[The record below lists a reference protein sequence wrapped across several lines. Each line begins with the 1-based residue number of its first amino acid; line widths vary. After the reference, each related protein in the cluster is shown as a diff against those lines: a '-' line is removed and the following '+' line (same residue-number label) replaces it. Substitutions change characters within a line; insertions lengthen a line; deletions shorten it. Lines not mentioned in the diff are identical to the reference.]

1 MGWNGVRRDEMKS
14 GEMVEMRWVRWSGT
28 GLDEMGCSEI
38 EWNEM
43 EGETMGWEEMKC
55 DGM

>member
-1 MGWNGVRRDEMKS
+1 MGWNGVRRGEMKS